1 MRQAAGAGARLVQ
14 FPEGAL
20 VYPDKRVGATDS
32 DGAPTPGD
40 WTGPAWDV
48 LSVETLAVL

>member
-14 FPEGAL
+14 FPEAAL
-20 VYPDKRVGATDS
+20 VYPDKRVVATDP

-40 WTGPAWDV
+40 WTGTAWDV
-48 LSVETLAVL
+48 LREEALVVL